1 MDVAEFHLKLLS
13 HVAGRHQSLS
23 TDRDW
28 TSEGT
33 VYCKTTWLWIH
44 LSSFFRSGGPNETKS
59 KETGAMLKRTLS
71 GLGFPKARIRKQAKE
86 GQGSPQAQGEGA
98 AKEIEL
104 QCKNTNVRSTKGKT

>member
-1 MDVAEFHLKLLS
+1 MVIR
-13 HVAGRHQSLS
+13 V
-23 TDRDW
+23 
-28 TSEGT
+28 
-33 VYCKTTWLWIH
+33 
-44 LSSFFRSGGPNETKS
+44 RSGGPNETKS

-104 QCKNTNVRSTKGKT
+104 QRKNTNVRSTKGKT